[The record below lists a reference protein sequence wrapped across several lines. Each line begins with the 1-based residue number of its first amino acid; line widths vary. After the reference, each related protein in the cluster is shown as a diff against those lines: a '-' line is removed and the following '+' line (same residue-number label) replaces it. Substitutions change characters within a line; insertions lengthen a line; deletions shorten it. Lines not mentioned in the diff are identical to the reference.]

1 MAEITT
7 IKIEKTTK
15 SRLDKLKE
23 DKGESYN
30 SVIKKML
37 YILNAVRKNPD
48 SAQKILNNIDKN
60 IKRKKVINKEF
71 KGTSKSE

>member
-1 MAEITT
+1 MVEITT

-15 SRLDKLKE
+15 SRLDNLKE

-37 YILNAVRKNPD
+37 FVLNAVRKDPD
-48 SAQKILNNIDKN
+48 SAKKILSNVDKN
-60 IKRKKVINKEF
+60 IKRRNLINNDF
-71 KGTSKSE
+71 KGTLVS